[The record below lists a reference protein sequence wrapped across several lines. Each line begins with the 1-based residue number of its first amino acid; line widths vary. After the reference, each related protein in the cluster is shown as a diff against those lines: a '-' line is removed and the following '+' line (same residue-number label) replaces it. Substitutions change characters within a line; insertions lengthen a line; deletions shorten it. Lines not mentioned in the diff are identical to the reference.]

1 MTKPTWTK
9 FLAVTPYVNGKPI
22 ELPEH
27 ETYWQ
32 NRFYTVVKKLL
43 DGTEEGPIH
52 LSIRHNQRKAV
63 RDWRHFQRI
72 KNDLAGPER
81 EAVEIFPAESNLIDT
96 ANQYHLFVY
105 PVGRHSEFTW
115 TEGRMVSDDPES
127 PEVKAWVESH
137 GADPSLLKGAM
148 QRPHDET

>member
-1 MTKPTWTK
+1 MTKPTWDK
-9 FLAVTPYVNGKPI
+9 FVAVTPWLNGKPI
-22 ELPEH
+22 ALAEH

-32 NRFYTVVKKLL
+32 NKFYTVVKKLL

-72 KNDLAGPER
+72 KNEIAGSER
-81 EAVEIFPAESNLIDT
+81 EAVEIFPAESNLVDT

-105 PVGRHSEFTW
+105 PQGLHCEFTW
-115 TEGRMVSDDPES
+115 TQGRMVSDDPEA
-127 PEVKAWVESH
+127 PEVKEWIQEH
-137 GADPSLLKGAM
+137 GGDPSQLKGAV
-148 QRPHDET
+148 QRPYED